1 VQVFAASTL
10 KWSSGTNWRDIVVE
24 EHDITALET
33 PDFEVPDHVLALHLE
48 QPSSVDLQ
56 IDGRHHSEV
65 HAPGHLTL
73 FPAGVSR
80 RVTTL
85 ERHSVLLIALSQK
98 LVVQAGLEMREA
110 PALQLAEQF
119 CFTDPQCE
127 HIACALKAEAE
138 SNYPTG
144 ALYGETLALGL
155 AARLR
160 RGYATANDSPH
171 VYKGGMAPQVLRRVL
186 DFIHDNLGEELRM
199 ESLATVAG
207 LSHYRFAHN
216 FKLAEGVAPHQYV
229 IHVRMERGKQMLRET
244 EKSIA
249 EIALAVGCQSSSHF
263 TRLFRR
269 ATGVTPTDYRA
280 AFR

>member
-1 VQVFAASTL
+1 V

-24 EHDITALET
+24 AHDITALET

-48 QPSSVDLQ
+48 HPSSVDLH
-56 IDGRHHSEV
+56 IDGRHHRDIHE
-65 HAPGHLTL
+65 PGHMTL

-80 RVTTL
+80 RVRTL
-85 ERHSVLLIALSQK
+85 ESHGVLFIALSPK
-98 LVVQAGLEMREA
+98 LLVQAGLEMREA
-110 PALQLAEQF
+110 PAVQLAEQF
-119 CFTDPQCE
+119 RFTDPQCE

-138 SNYPTG
+138 SNYPSG
-144 ALYGETLALGL
+144 ALYGETLAMGL

-160 RGYATANDSPH
+160 RAYATANDSAA
-171 VYKGGMAPQVLRRVL
+171 VYKGGMAPQVMRRVL
-186 DFIHDNLGEELRM
+186 DFIHDNLSDELRM
-199 ESLATVAG
+199 ESLAAVAG

-216 FKLAEGVAPHQYV
+216 FKLAEGIAPHQYV
-229 IHVRMERGKQMLRET
+229 IRVRMERGKQMLRDT
-244 EKSIA
+244 DHSIA

-269 ATGVTPTDYRA
+269 ATGVTPTEYRA

>member
-1 VQVFAASTL
+1 MLDSSTL
-10 KWSSGTNWRDIVVE
+10 RWSTGTNWRDIVVE
-24 EHDITALET
+24 KHDITSLET
-33 PDFEVPDHVLALHLE
+33 PEFEVSDHVLALHLE
-48 QPSSVDLQ
+48 HTSSVDLH
-56 IDGRHHSEV
+56 IDGRHQHDV

-73 FPAGVSR
+73 FPAGVIR
-80 RVTTL
+80 RVRTL
-85 ERHSVLLIALSQK
+85 DRHGVLLIAVSPK

-110 PALQLAEQF
+110 PGVQLAEQF

-138 SNYPTG
+138 SNYPSG
-144 ALYGETLALGL
+144 ALYGETLAMGL

-160 RGYATANDSPH
+160 RAYATANDPASA
-171 VYKGGMAPQVLRRVL
+171 YKGGMAPQVLRRVL
-186 DFIHDNLGEELRM
+186 DFIHDNLAEPLRM
-199 ESLATVAG
+199 ESLAAIAG

-229 IHVRMERGKQMLRET
+229 VRARMERGKQMLRDT

-269 ATGVTPTDYRA
+269 ATGVTPTEYRA